1 MRLKNFSLN
10 YGVQIYKA
18 FSESSRVRIINI
30 LFTFGKATTS
40 DLELILD
47 FSQAKTSRHLI
58 YLKNS
63 GILSIEKRDQWV
75 FYSIKE
81 EVMDIIAQMIKF
93 IEKDSLLLNDLET
106 CKVLLSNRELALN
119 KVEKQK
125 YIAKKNTNNI

>member
-10 YGVQIYKA
+10 YGVQVYKA
-18 FSESSRVRIINI
+18 FSESSRVRIMNV
-30 LFTFGKATTS
+30 LFVFGKVTTS

-63 GILSIEKRDQWV
+63 GILSVEKKDQWV
-75 FYSIKE
+75 FYYIKD
-81 EVMDIIAQMIKF
+81 EVMDIIALLLKF
-93 IEKDSLLLNDLET
+93 IEKDTALINDLET

-119 KVEKQK
+119 KVQK
-125 YIAKKNTNNI
+125 HRYVAKR